1 MTNYER
7 IKAMSLEEMAAFVEA
22 AGRNTCHKICV
33 YRQGSENC
41 KNLTCQT
48 GIKHWL
54 ESESEQIMRLIDAD
68 VLKPKI
74 LEYVKAL
81 ARIKYCYNC
90 GAKMDGKVGDD
101 KQ

>member
-33 YRQGSENC
+33 YRQGGENC
-41 KNLTCQT
+41 KKIPCEI

-54 ESESEQIMRLIDAD
+54 ESE
-68 VLKPKI
+68 VLDN
-74 LEYVKAL
+74 A
-81 ARIKYCYNC
+81 
-90 GAKMDGKVGDD
+90 
-101 KQ
+101 